1 MRLKEQRLW
10 DSMKKAMP
18 RHLWPQRIE
27 NVVGDGIPDVLVM
40 APRDVTSWVEL
51 KAPIRPKRARTPLLG
66 AKEGLRQSQINWH
79 LKAATKNAATY
90 ILIRDD
96 HKAIFMIPGRYADE
110 VNNMAI
116 HELGILSVASNWKEV
131 AEAIQ

>member
-18 RHLWPQRIE
+18 RNLWLQRIE

-40 APRDVTSWVEL
+40 APRDVTTWLEL
-51 KAPIRPKRARTPLLG
+51 KAPIRPKRASTPLLG
-66 AKEGLRQSQINWH
+66 NKEGLRQSQINWH
-79 LKAATKNAATY
+79 LKAATKGAATY

-96 HKAIFMIPGRYADE
+96 HNAVFMVPGRHANA
-110 VNNMAI
+110 VNEMAI
-116 HELGILSVASNWKEV
+116 HELGVLSAASNWKEV
-131 AEAIQ
+131 AEAVQ